1 MLPSV
6 SAVEAS
12 IYAVDL
18 DREPY
23 RARVARIDRDVRHLR
38 RTGEAFLRDV
48 NGQLFKFLAAI
59 GRTINSGWLGAN
71 ENDVRVGRM
80 PSHGPDLRP
89 VHRRIKHLPV
99 RPVIITAIY
108 AGLGA
113 RQQVMRVMRRDG
125 EGPNLNFSR
134 HRMEGDVHLSRSP
147 MLTAV
152 GARPDAL
159 TNRSNPHPKS
169 LCHGSPPCRVS
180 QNRRILSIRL
190 YCLIS

>member
-18 DREPY
+18 DRHPY

-38 RTGEAFLRDV
+38 RTGEAFLGDV

-59 GRTINSGWLGAN
+59 GRTINSGWLGPT

-80 PSHGPDLRP
+80 PGH
-89 VHRRIKHLPV
+89 
-99 RPVIITAIY
+99 
-108 AGLGA
+108 GA
-113 RQQVMRVMRRDG
+113 RQQVKRVMRSDG
-125 EGPNLNFSR
+125 EVPNLKFSR
-134 HRMEGDVHLSRSP
+134 HRMEGDVHLAPSP
-147 MLTAV
+147 MLATV
-152 GARPDAL
+152 GAVPDAL
-159 TNRSNPHPKS
+159 TNRSNANRKS
-169 LCHGSPPCRVS
+169 LCHGSHLVRLS
-180 QNRRILSIRL
+180 ENRRILSIRL